1 VPPAPRSA
9 RYTACQALY
18 LSGVVAFALTEPPP
32 PRAAH
37 NMSYAT
43 AGGDEEAAVE
53 RRPPSLYRVG
63 GDSSE
68 DGP

>member
-1 VPPAPRSA
+1 M
-9 RYTACQALY
+9 
-18 LSGVVAFALTEPPP
+18 SGVVAFALTEPPS
-32 PRAAH
+32 PRPAH